1 MEKCRFCGKSPIIE
15 CWNSGG
21 MMYMVKC
28 NNPNCCV
35 PVEGYPTGRKFEEV
49 AKEWN
54 ERNKSIQGG
63 KSALF
68 C

>member
-1 MEKCRFCGKSPIIE
+1 MEVYFMEKCRFCGKSPIVE
-15 CWNSGG
+15 RWSSGG

-35 PVEGYPTGRKFEEV
+35 PTEGYPTGRNLEEV

-54 ERNKSIQGG
+54 KRNQSI
-63 KSALF
+63 
-68 C
+68 